1 MISKSQFCQ
10 PCGWY
15 LSRSKPPPTF
25 FVAYLTDVDG
35 NPYFAACL
43 TFHETVSPS
52 QLINLK
58 IPHHTPHSRVRP
70 TGNAFGSYSQNGPIN
85 NGSFVVNKNK
95 TFWPTT
101 NSVSNDEK
109 YQIDSLVHVTNLN
122 SNASSPANSPTG
134 FQDQVLNYSGL
145 KSIYNDTDDPNLVR
159 PPEFYAPKCLVFLAR
174 HQHFDVLKNNLS
186 LLYTVFADSLHQYS
200 IEQMIATLLGGI
212 EVPPTG

>member
-1 MISKSQFCQ
+1 M
-10 PCGWY
+10 
-15 LSRSKPPPTF
+15 
-25 FVAYLTDVDG
+25 TDVDG

-70 TGNAFGSYSQNGPIN
+70 TGNAFSSYPQNGPIN
-85 NGSFVVNKNK
+85 NGSLVVNKNK
-95 TFWPTT
+95 TFLPTT
-101 NSVSNDEK
+101 NSVSNNEK
-109 YQIDSLVHVTNLN
+109 YQIDSLVHVTNMN

-174 HQHFDVLKNNLS
+174 HQHFDVLKVS
-186 LLYTVFADSLHQYS
+186 YCFQCHIFRVFKK
-200 IEQMIATLLGGI
+200 LGFPRFLNIPSTSSGFFGVVLGFI
-212 EVPPTG
+212 DIFIPS